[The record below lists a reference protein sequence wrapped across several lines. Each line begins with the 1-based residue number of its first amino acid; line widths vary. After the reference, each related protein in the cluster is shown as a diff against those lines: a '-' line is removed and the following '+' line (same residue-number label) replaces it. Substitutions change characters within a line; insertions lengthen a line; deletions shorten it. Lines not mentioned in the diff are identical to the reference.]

1 MSSHLRLITQDP
13 VAPLQPDQAT
23 TASAAEQQGH
33 KLLDQ
38 IAPSF
43 GEIALKREDLKL
55 VLKDTP
61 EDGPAIV
68 AQIRNLQDFY
78 RDGWQ
83 LCQQTL
89 NKMGRG

>member
-13 VAPLQPDQAT
+13 VAPLQPGQAT
-23 TASAAEQQGH
+23 TVSAAEQQGH

-38 IAPSF
+38 ISPSF

-61 EDGPAIV
+61 DDGPAIV